1 MKPIEQFLNVMS
13 ETDLEKIRLG
23 ALDLL
28 EDPGMRIGAAG
39 LRKALARKG
48 AAVEET
54 LRVVRFPRRMIEEVI
69 GMAVAE
75 EKERRLRCQGDTVR
89 AERALAFNWHVAH
102 MLRSPNFD
110 VALGGGCPMYYD
122 YPTRGARYGNESDLV
137 RLLHV
142 AEGIPEIRRCG
153 NPIHCI
159 FGKDGKDLPRDLMAL
174 TTAAIIAK
182 HSSKPGVTTLLSAW
196 QLPYSVAMGEVICSS
211 PQAYQLQPIFINI
224 NDTVPPLELSEPEG
238 DIVEALARRG
248 LPVFNLPMPL
258 MGISD
263 PLTVF
268 SCAVAGVAEILGT
281 WACAKA
287 VNPDAPVDCA
297 VVAGVL
303 DPASGKPSFSAPE
316 AIAIDLTAAQFL
328 RSLGLR
334 CGTGVGLI
342 DAPAPGARSI
352 FERTLKSTLAALSGE
367 SSYVVG
373 ILAGGN
379 IFSPEQMML
388 DLDIGSAHHHFLG
401 VFDPEDLT
409 SAVPLLREKGIG
421 GFFMDTEHTVANFRA
436 RIWRPRTFERGENP
450 EGDPVSAAYER
461 WSQIMSRTNPYHLP
475 TEQSREIDRILARA
489 AEDLGVS
496 ASSGIGRH
504 IGLTPA

>member
-13 ETDLEKIRLG
+13 QSELEKMRLD

-28 EDPGMRIGAAG
+28 EEPGMRIGGAG
-39 LRKALARKG
+39 LREALAQKG
-48 AAVEET
+48 ATVDET
-54 LRVVRFPRRMIEEVI
+54 RRVVRFPRRMIEEVM

-89 AERALAFNWHVAH
+89 AESALAFNWHVAP
-102 MLRSPNFD
+102 MTRSPNFD

-122 YPTRGARYGNESDLV
+122 YPTHSTRYGNEDDLL

-159 FGKDGKDLPRDLMAL
+159 LGKDGKELPRDLMAL
-174 TTAAIIAK
+174 KTAATIAK
-182 HSSKPGVTTLLSAW
+182 NSSKPGVTTLLSAW
-196 QLPYSVAMGEVICSS
+196 QLPYSVALGEVICRT
-211 PQAYQLQPIFINI
+211 PQTYQSQPIFINI

-268 SCAVAGVAEILGT
+268 SCAVAAAAEILGV

-303 DPASGKPSFSAPE
+303 DPASGKACFSAPE
-316 AIAIDLTAAQFL
+316 AVGIDLAAAQFF

-342 DAPAPGARSI
+342 DAPAPGAEAI

-367 SSYVVG
+367 STYVVG

-379 IFSPEQMML
+379 VFSPEQMML

-401 VFDPEDLT
+401 VFDSEDLS

-421 GFFMDTEHTVANFRA
+421 GFFMDTEHTVANFRQ
-436 RIWRPRTFERGENP
+436 RIW
-450 EGDPVSAAYER
+450 
-461 WSQIMSRTNPYHLP
+461 
-475 TEQSREIDRILARA
+475 
-489 AEDLGVS
+489 
-496 ASSGIGRH
+496 
-504 IGLTPA
+504 

>member
-1 MKPIEQFLNVMS
+1 MRPIQQFLNIMS
-13 ETDLEKIRLG
+13 DSELEKLLLD

-28 EDPGMRIGAAG
+28 EDPGMRIGGAG
-39 LRKALARKG
+39 LRKALAQKG
-48 AAVEET
+48 ATVDET
-54 LRVVRFPRRMIEEVI
+54 LREVRFPRRMIEEVI

-75 EKERRLRCQGDTVR
+75 ERNRRSQCQGDTVR
-89 AERALAFNWHVAH
+89 AERALAFNWHVAP
-102 MLRSPNFD
+102 MTRSPRFE

-122 YPTRGARYGNESDLV
+122 YPTHSARYGNEDDLV

-159 FGKDGKDLPRDLMAL
+159 LGKDGKELPRDLMAL
-174 TTAAIIAK
+174 KTAATIAK
-182 HSSKPGVTTLLSAW
+182 NSSKPGVTALLSAW
-196 QLPYSVAMGEVICSS
+196 QLPYSVALGEVICRT
-211 PQAYQLQPIFINI
+211 PQAYQSQPIFINI

-238 DIVEALARRG
+238 DIVEALAHRG

-263 PLTVF
+263 PLSVF
-268 SCAVAGVAEILGT
+268 ACAVAAAAEILGV

-303 DPASGKPSFSAPE
+303 NPASGKPCFSAPE
-316 AIAIDLTAAQFL
+316 AIGIDLAAAQFF

-342 DAPAPGARSI
+342 DAPEPGTAAV
-352 FERTLKSTLAALSGE
+352 FERTLKSTLAALCGE
-367 SSYVVG
+367 STYVVG

-379 IFSPEQMML
+379 VFSPEQMML
-388 DLDIGSAHHHFLG
+388 DLDIGAAHHQFLG
-401 VFDPEDLT
+401 LFGSEDLA

-421 GFFMDTEHTVANFRA
+421 GFFMDTEHTVASFRE
-436 RIWRPRTFERGENP
+436 RIWRPRTFEQGES
-450 EGDPVSAAYER
+450 EVSGRDTVATAYER
-461 WSQIMSRTNPYHLP
+461 WNQIMARTEPYHLP
-475 TEQSREIDRILARA
+475 ADQAREVDRIMARA
-489 AEDLGVS
+489 AQDLG
-496 ASSGIGRH
+496 IG
-504 IGLTPA
+504 GEL